1 MKKGGLVWFVGL
13 LAFIVV
19 FAAGFAFFFRWFP
32 QFSGALNTIKMVASI
47 VLTVIALVFGW
58 LWLQDTKMNK
68 TAKIVLQ
75 VLFIVFAVLAIL
87 GYIGF

>member
-32 QFSGALNTIKMVASI
+32 QFSDALNTIKNPMMKCYKDK
-47 VLTVIALVFGW
+47 
-58 LWLQDTKMNK
+58 Q
-68 TAKIVLQ
+68 
-75 VLFIVFAVLAIL
+75 
-87 GYIGF
+87 

>member
-32 QFSGALNTIKMVASI
+32 QFSDALNTIKMVASI

-58 LWLQDTKMNK
+58 LWLKDTKMNK
-68 TAKIVLQ
+68 TLKIVLE

-87 GYIGF
+87 GYMNI